1 MTEHKIL
8 FHSTSYSRLSDSC
21 RALTSLMYPLRY
33 THTYV
38 PILPASIL
46 EILSTPTPFI
56 MGIHSS
62 LQNEVN
68 DVLDVIVADLD
79 GGSIYIPESL
89 ISPVSKLPPSLWDS
103 TCNALTIVLQPELA
117 EADNAFTNGSREAND
132 NRNQLLLDKE
142 IRAIFMRIFAQL
154 MQG

>member
-1 MTEHKIL
+1 
-8 FHSTSYSRLSDSC
+8 
-21 RALTSLMYPLRY
+21 
-33 THTYV
+33 
-38 PILPASIL
+38 
-46 EILSTPTPFI
+46 